1 MPNSDIHTKN
11 TRSKLNLSLP
21 QTTLTECQK
30 GVYFA
35 GIKMFNHLHEN
46 IKKNS
51 VIAQTN
57 FKVNL
62 KYFFY

>member
-1 MPNSDIHTKN
+1 MPNSDIHAKN
-11 TRSKLNLSLP
+11 TRSKLNFSLP

-51 VIAQTN
+51 LIAQ
-57 FKVNL
+57 KNL
-62 KYFFY
+62 KADYCAT